1 MRFEPVK
8 TGAGGMELQQILLD
22 PRVEVQPH
30 RAHIT
35 NELSRGF
42 LEGEVQAALLA
53 AASRI
58 REVGSQ
64 TGFPGSRRAREQN
77 CAAAVEAFAAEH
89 CIEAGNTG
97 RNSFLAHRVIQSQ
110 RGKWQNAETVLVDQE
125 WILIG
130 AVSRSAVFH
139 DSHAPSRD
147 LVGNA
152 VIEQDHTIGDVLF
165 QAAAG

>member
-1 MRFEPVK
+1 VK
-8 TGAGGMELQQILLD
+8 ELHAHGRQI
-22 PRVEVQPH
+22 P
-30 RAHIT
+30 
-35 NELSRGF
+35 NG
-42 LEGEVQAALLA
+42 
-53 AASRI
+53 
-58 REVGSQ
+58 
-64 TGFPGSRRAREQN
+64 
-77 CAAAVEAFAAEH
+77 
-89 CIEAGNTG
+89 
-97 RNSFLAHRVIQSQ
+97 
-110 RGKWQNAETVLVDQE
+110 ETVLVDQE